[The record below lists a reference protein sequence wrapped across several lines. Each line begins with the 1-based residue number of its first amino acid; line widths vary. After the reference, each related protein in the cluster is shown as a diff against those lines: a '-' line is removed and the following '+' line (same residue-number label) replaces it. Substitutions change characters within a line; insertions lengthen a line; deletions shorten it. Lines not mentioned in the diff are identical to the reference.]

1 MRGQGGRIQR
11 GTGEGEGSL
20 AAIRL
25 ALAYCTLRVLTVPS
39 MGREACTGNLV
50 RKHLLNEG
58 PCPRVDSAK
67 TKTTPFSQGK
77 GGDLNFFCP
86 LIFFSSFSLFLLS
99 FKSHFISLPHDVLR
113 KICRSS
119 RQILGPLQSA

>member
-1 MRGQGGRIQR
+1 MRGQAGRIQR

-25 ALAYCTLRVLTVPS
+25 ALAYCILRVFTVPS
-39 MGREACTGNLV
+39 MGREVCTGNLV
-50 RKHLLNEG
+50 RKSLLNEG
-58 PCPRVDSAK
+58 PCPRVDLAK
-67 TKTTPFSQGK
+67 TKTTPFSHSTPPY
-77 GGDLNFFCP
+77 LFLPFN
-86 LIFFSSFSLFLLS
+86 LFSSFPLFLLS
-99 FKSHFISLPHDVLR
+99 FKSHFIFVPHDVLR